1 MFDVLLEGV
10 EAFPSLD
17 IYKEVG
23 ANTALT
29 KIANVNVKD
38 GFLTIEFRAIIEN
51 VSCVDTTVVQIICFG
66 LRVTKEWVM
75 SVDKKNKSHHCWVFL
90 FRVVHASCN

>member
-51 VSCVDTTVVQIICFG
+51 VSLCRHISRSNHLFWFT
-66 LRVTKEWVM
+66 
-75 SVDKKNKSHHCWVFL
+75 SHQGVGYVC
-90 FRVVHASCN
+90 